1 MDYSLP
7 ITPISR
13 RQFLHLSSFGLGGGL
28 LSSYSPNPQKRNQLD
43 SIRFALNWKAEAEY
57 GGFYQALATGIYQ
70 NHGLEVTIRSVN
82 PQTNN
87 TQLLLGGAV
96 EFNMG
101 SSLNIFK
108 AIEQNIP
115 LVTVASMF
123 QKNIQ
128 VLLTHPGVGNDS
140 LADLKGKPI
149 FISSGA
155 QFTYWQVLKKNYG
168 FTDNQIRPYNSNVTP
183 FLVNENSAQ
192 QGVLTSEPY
201 TIEQKVG
208 FKPIVHLLADAG
220 YNPYSFTITTTRNLV
235 NNSPDLVHRFVDASI
250 RGWYSYLDD
259 PKPGNR
265 LIKQDNPDMTDDL
278 LDYSL
283 KKLKEYDIVTS
294 REAKTLGIGAMTD
307 ERWQAFFQST
317 VDLGMVDAGVDYHQA
332 YTLKFVNKGV
342 DYYQQSV

>member
-1 MDYSLP
+1 M
-7 ITPISR
+7 TQTHAISR

-28 LSSYSPNPQKRNQLD
+28 LSRNSPHSPKNNPLD
-43 SIRFALNWKAEAEY
+43 SVKLALSWKAEAEY

-70 NHGLEVTIRSVN
+70 QHGLDVTIRPVN

-87 TQLLLGGAV
+87 TQLLLGGVV
-96 EFNMG
+96 EFNIG
-101 SSLNIFK
+101 GSLNIFK

-115 LVTVASMF
+115 LITVASMF

-128 VLLTHPGVGNDS
+128 VLLSHPGMGNDS

-155 QFTYWQVLKKNYG
+155 QFTYWPILKQNYG

-183 FLVNENSAQ
+183 FLVDEMSAQ

-201 TIEQKVG
+201 TIQEKGG

-220 YNPYSFTITTTRNLV
+220 YNPYSFTITTTKKIV
-235 NNSPDLVHRFVDASI
+235 NDSPDLVHRFVDASI

-265 LIKQDNPDMTDDL
+265 LIKQDNPEMTDDL
-278 LDYSL
+278 LDYSFRTL
-283 KKLKEYDIVTS
+283 QEYDILTS

-307 ERWQAFFQST
+307 ERWKQFFQST
-317 VDLGMVDAGVDYHQA
+317 VNLGMVDAGVDYHQA

-342 DYYQQSV
+342 DYYSASR

>member
-1 MDYSLP
+1 MTQDFS
-7 ITPISR
+7 ISR

-28 LSSYSPNPQKRNQLD
+28 LSTSSPPSTKNHPLD
-43 SIRFALNWKAEAEY
+43 SINFALSWKAEAEY

-70 NHGLEVTIRSVN
+70 KHGLDVTIRPVN
-82 PQTNN
+82 PQTNS

-101 SSLNIFK
+101 IALNIFK
-108 AIEQNIP
+108 AIEKNIP
-115 LVTVASMF
+115 LITVASLF

-128 VLLTHPGVGNDS
+128 VLLSHPKVGNDS

-149 FISSGA
+149 FISPGA
-155 QFTYWQVLKKNYG
+155 RFTYWPILKKNYG

-183 FLVNENSAQ
+183 FLVNEISAQ

-201 TIEQKVG
+201 TIEQKGG
-208 FKPIVHLLADAG
+208 FKPIVHMLADAG
-220 YNPYSFTITTTRNLV
+220 YNPYSFTITTTCNLV

-250 RGWYSYLDD
+250 RGWYGYLDD

-265 LIKQDNPDMTDDL
+265 LIKEDNPEMTDDL
-278 LDYSL
+278 LDYSFR
-283 KKLKEYDIVTS
+283 KLKEYEIVTG

-307 ERWQAFFQST
+307 ERWKQFFQST

-342 DYYQQSV
+342 DYYNT

>member
-1 MDYSLP
+1 MTQLP
-7 ITPISR
+7 PISR

-28 LSSYSPNPQKRNQLD
+28 LSVNSPRTQKIKSLD
-43 SIRFALNWKAEAEY
+43 SIKFALSWKAEAEY

-70 NHGLEVTIRSVN
+70 KHGLDVTIRPVN
-82 PQTNN
+82 PQTNS
-87 TQLLLGGAV
+87 TQLLLGGAL

-128 VLLTHPGVGNDS
+128 VLLTHPGIGNDS

-155 QFTYWQVLKKNYG
+155 RFTYWPVLQQNYG
-168 FTDNQIRPYNSNVTP
+168 FADNQIRPYNSNVTP
-183 FLVNENSAQ
+183 FLVDETSAQ

-201 TIEQKVG
+201 TIEQKGG

-235 NNSPDLVHRFVDASI
+235 HDNPDLVHRFVDASI

-265 LIKQDNPDMTDDL
+265 LIKQDNSEMTDDL
-278 LDYSL
+278 LDYSFR
-283 KKLKEYDIVTS
+283 KLKEYDIIIS
-294 REAKTLGIGAMTD
+294 GEAKTLGIGAMTD
-307 ERWQAFFQST
+307 ERWKAFFQST
-317 VDLGMVDAGVDYHQA
+317 VDLGMVDSGVDYHQA

-342 DYYQQSV
+342 DYYQKLV

>member
-1 MDYSLP
+1 MTQDFS
-7 ITPISR
+7 ISR

-28 LSSYSPNPQKRNQLD
+28 LSTSSPPSTKNHSLH
-43 SIRFALNWKAEAEY
+43 SINFALSWKAEAEY

-70 NHGLEVTIRSVN
+70 KHGLDVTIRPVN
-82 PQTNN
+82 PQTNS

-101 SSLNIFK
+101 IALNIFK
-108 AIEQNIP
+108 AIEKNIP
-115 LVTVASMF
+115 LITVASLF

-128 VLLTHPGVGNDS
+128 VLLSHPKVGNDS

-149 FISSGA
+149 FISAGA
-155 QFTYWQVLKKNYG
+155 RFTYWPILKQNYG

-183 FLVNENSAQ
+183 FLVDETSSQ

-201 TIEQKVG
+201 TIEQKGG

-265 LIKQDNPDMTDDL
+265 LIKEDNPEMTDDL
-278 LDYSL
+278 LDYSFR
-283 KKLKEYDIVTS
+283 KLKEYEIVTG

-307 ERWQAFFQST
+307 ERWKQFFQST

-342 DYYQQSV
+342 DYYSALR